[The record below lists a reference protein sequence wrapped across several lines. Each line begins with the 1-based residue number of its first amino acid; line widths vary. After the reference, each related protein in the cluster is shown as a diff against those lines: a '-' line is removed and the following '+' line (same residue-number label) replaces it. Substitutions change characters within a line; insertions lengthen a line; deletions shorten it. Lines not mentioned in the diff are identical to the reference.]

1 MQEKLEKLWRELIA
15 VDNMKMDGSLPP
27 YSSKEKRE
35 KILLLIDRLEDAIA
49 WAAIGSGDYN
59 L

>member
-1 MQEKLEKLWRELIA
+1 MQEKLERLWQELIA
-15 VDNMKMDGSLPP
+15 MDNMKVDGSLPP
-27 YSSKEKRE
+27 YSSNEKRE

>member
-1 MQEKLEKLWRELIA
+1 MQEKLEQLWQELI
-15 VDNMKMDGSLPP
+15 VIDDKKMDGSLPP
-27 YSSKEKRE
+27 YSSDEKRE

-49 WAAIGSGDYN
+49 WAAIGTGDD